1 MAKTVDDY
9 IAGLGGWQA
18 EAVVALRRDILSVE
32 GITETFKWGHP
43 VYESNGPVCLF
54 KAHKSHV
61 AFSLW
66 RGAEMKSLEPKLDE
80 SGSFLM
86 ASLKLQGPGEIKTAI
101 VRKLVTAGVALNA
114 EKGDPTKEAK
124 RD

>member
-9 IAGLGGWQA
+9 IAELGGWQA
-18 EAVVALRRDILSVE
+18 EAAVALRRDILSVD

-54 KAHKSHV
+54 KAHKTHV
-61 AFSLW
+61 AFALW
-66 RGAEMKSLEPKLDE
+66 RGAEMKSIQPKLQE

-86 ASLKLQGPGEIKTAI
+86 ASLKLQGPGELRSTV
-101 VRKLVTAGVALNA
+101 VRKLVEAGVALNH
-114 EKGDPTKEAK
+114 EKGDPTKEPK
-124 RD
+124 PS